1 MDMYPNTRKNI
12 RGSVLPQRISY
23 IHLCLRFQIIIN
35 GHIEIQQLLIRGF
48 PVSDHIPESPGFC
61 LSHIIPR
68 HMHIAAFTVGHTRR
82 AVYHRKQVVSLI
94 PDRSDLVKTIGHA
107 DFSACFRGVRA
118 ASGECR
124 FCNGCLPNSQLY
136 YSKKQRRCQ
145 DGFLKFVHAF
155 WSDMA

>member
-1 MDMYPNTRKNI
+1 M
-12 RGSVLPQRISY
+12 PQRISY

-35 GHIEIQQLLIRGF
+35 GHIEIQQQLIRGF

-107 DFSACFRGVRA
+107 DFSACFRGGGPHPVNAVFVMDAFPIHNSTIVKNSGVVKMDFLNLSMRFGLTWHNISA
-118 ASGECR
+118 A
-124 FCNGCLPNSQLY
+124 CLS
-136 YSKKQRRCQ
+136 
-145 DGFLKFVHAF
+145 
-155 WSDMA
+155 